1 MKSQVLSWLQPRP
14 SSSEIRVP
22 TPPITTSNPPDN
34 SSPESFRAT
43 WANAI
48 RYWEPRR
55 LFYNLVLTA
64 VVFTWIAASWP
75 HFRPAFNLTALF
87 LLVILGLIANACYCA
102 AYLIDIPLQQSS
114 LAARWKNRRWT
125 LWWIGMLFAVL
136 LANYW
141 IADEIYPF
149 VQ

>member
-1 MKSQVLSWLQPRP
+1 ML
-14 SSSEIRVP
+14 
-22 TPPITTSNPPDN
+22 TPPNTPTTPPGN
-34 SSPESFRAT
+34 LSHESFRAT
-43 WANAI
+43 WADAI

-64 VVFTWIAASWP
+64 VVIIWLTASWP
-75 HFRPAFNLTALF
+75 HFRPAFNLTALL

-114 LAARWKNRRWT
+114 LGARWKRRRWT
-125 LWWIGMLFAVL
+125 LWWIGTLFAVL

>member
-1 MKSQVLSWLQPRP
+1 LPSGSQIFVGDSHANSPKHANNSSRQP
-14 SSSEIRVP
+14 SSRILSRHVGRRHP
-22 TPPITTSNPPDN
+22 LLG
-34 SSPESFRAT
+34 A
-43 WANAI
+43 
-48 RYWEPRR
+48 RR
-55 LFYNLVLTA
+55 LFYNLVLAA
-64 VVFTWIAASWP
+64 VVIIWLTASWP
-75 HFRPAFNLTALF
+75 HFRPAFNLTALL

-114 LAARWKNRRWT
+114 LAARWKHRRWT
-125 LWWIGMLFAVL
+125 LWWIGTLFAVL